1 MDIHERLKYLRK
13 QLNLTTRAFGASI
26 NMSGG
31 AITNM
36 EKGLRNITERTVRD
50 ICREY
55 MVNPDWLING
65 KEPVFQNTDELPA
78 IDIEVQQLV
87 RQYSR
92 LNCSDREL
100 VKNIIDSLSEKIE
113 LRKALEDTHKTSF
126 PS

>member
-65 KEPVFQNTDELPA
+65 KEPVFQNTDELPE